1 MAKKL
6 KIPKS
11 MGACADL
18 LFDIRQQR
26 LSAQKVV
33 DEFKEQEKLLTD
45 HIIDTLPKGDQ
56 GAIGKHH
63 QVSVYTD
70 AVPRA
75 ADWDAIYKHIKRTG
89 NFELL
94 QRRLSDTA
102 VKERWDDGKEIPG
115 VESFNVVKVSL
126 TKKKGK

>member
-1 MAKKL
+1 MRKL
-6 KIPKS
+6 RIPKS

-18 LFDIRQQR
+18 LFDVRQQR
-26 LSAQKVV
+26 LTAQKVV

-45 HIIDTLPKGDQ
+45 HIIDNLPKGDR

-70 AVPRA
+70 AIPRA
-75 ADWDAIYKHIKRTG
+75 ADWDAIYKFIKR
-89 NFELL
+89 NNAFELL

-102 VKERWDDGKEIPG
+102 VKERWDDGKQIPG